1 MNRKN
6 AFMALNALPG
16 IGPIKLRRIMQ
27 SFDQDPIAIL
37 NASASEL
44 KKLEGVGD
52 KLSSV
57 ITSHEKY
64 FNIER
69 EQSILKSTDTR
80 FVSCECLE
88 YPRNL
93 LNIPDAPIGLYVKG
107 KYMHRKLTLAI
118 VGTRQASIY
127 GLTVARKL
135 SKELANAGVCI
146 VSGMA
151 RGIDGSGHEGALE
164 VEGDTWGVLGC
175 GINIIYPPE
184 HVDLFKK
191 METEGTLISEFPFN
205 RRADKQTF
213 PRRNRII
220 AGMCDGML
228 VVESAAYGGSM
239 ISARLGMEYGKTVMA
254 IPGRIESQ
262 VAQGC
267 HDLIRDG
274 AVLVT
279 NAQQIVDELSF
290 EKQMEFDFQKDSK
303 PKGILLNKSIYEDL
317 PPEQLQIIN
326 LLKGGENLG
335 LETLSDRTCLD
346 ISEVSIALITLEISK
361 LIKKRADATYEI
373 VPVI

>member
-57 ITSHEKY
+57 ITSHENY

-69 EQSILKSTDTR
+69 EQFVLKSTDTR

-88 YPRNL
+88 YPKNL
-93 LNIPDAPIGLYVKG
+93 LNIPDAPIGLYIKG

-135 SKELANAGVCI
+135 SRELANAGVCI

-151 RGIDGSGHEGALE
+151 RGIDGSAHEGALE

-290 EKQMEFDFQKDSK
+290 EKQMEFNFQKDSK

>member
-1 MNRKN
+1 
-6 AFMALNALPG
+6 MALNALPG

-27 SFDQDPIAIL
+27 SFGQDPIAIL

-57 ITSHEKY
+57 ITSHENY

-135 SKELANAGVCI
+135 SMELANAGVCI

>member
-57 ITSHEKY
+57 ITSHENY

-80 FVSCECLE
+80 FVSCDCLE

-135 SKELANAGVCI
+135 SRELANAGVCI

-164 VEGDTWGVLGC
+164 AEGDTWGVLGC

-191 METEGTLISEFPFN
+191 MESEGTLISEFPFN

-290 EKQMEFDFQKDSK
+290 EKQMEFNFQKDSK
-303 PKGILLNKSIYEDL
+303 PKGNLLNKSIYEDL

-346 ISEVSIALITLEISK
+346 ISELSIALITLEISK